1 MKTSYIFIILAVLL
15 GFFGCSKYNSM
26 ATLDQGVKAKWADVE
41 NQYQRRSD
49 LIPNLVA
56 TVKGAANFEQG
67 TLTAVVEARAK
78 ATSIRVDPKDLSP
91 EKLQEFQNAQGQLGA
106 ALGKLMSI
114 TENYPDL
121 KSIQGFSDLRVQL
134 EGCENRI
141 TVARKDFNDSVKDF
155 KLLEQ
160 FKNDLQLKS
169 CWLTRAGNLSGGE
182 AQRVSLLRAM
192 MSRPSVLLLDEP
204 FSALDVE
211 LKDEARRLTLFM
223 IQQLDI
229 PTLLITHDRQDA
241 QALGAHIVQIKNGR
255 LV

>member
-1 MKTSYIFIILAVLL
+1 MKTSYVFIILAVLL
-15 GFFGCSKYNSM
+15 GFFGCSKYNSL

-91 EKLQEFQNAQGQLGA
+91 EKLQEFQNAQGQLGS

-121 KSIQGFSDLRVQL
+121 KAIQGFSDLRVQL

-155 KLLEQ
+155 NSKLVTFPNNIFGGLFG
-160 FKNDLQLKS
+160 FKEK
-169 CWLTRAGNLSGGE
+169 GY
-182 AQRVSLLRAM
+182 
-192 MSRPSVLLLDEP
+192 
-204 FSALDVE
+204 F
-211 LKDEARRLTLFM
+211 K
-223 IQQLDI
+223 
-229 PTLLITHDRQDA
+229 
-241 QALGAHIVQIKNGR
+241 GAEGTDKVPEVKF
-255 LV
+255 